1 MADGR
6 AAALDAPG
14 PARMAAM
21 TFLAPERLWLLL
33 VAPVVIGAYLLIQG
47 RRKKYAV
54 RFTNLALLEQV
65 APRRPGW
72 RRHVTAALFLATMVV
87 LLVGFARPAG
97 LVKVPRE
104 RATIIVAIDVSLSMK
119 ATDVA
124 PSRVEAAKAQAKT
137 FVRSLPARFNVGLVS
152 FCGNASAVIAPTVDR
167 DALAHGIDGLQ
178 LCKSTAIGEAV
189 FTALQAIRSFDTRA
203 GQDPPPGHIVL
214 MSDGDN
220 TSGRSTIEA
229 AAAAKAAKVPV
240 STIAF
245 GTQYGTVTID
255 GESIPVPPSKT
266 TLRRLAVDTGG
277 RAYEAAA
284 GSQLSQ
290 VYKHIGS
297 SLGFR
302 TERQESTSGYFGLA
316 LLLALATG
324 VLSLAWFA
332 RLP

>member
-1 MADGR
+1 
-6 AAALDAPG
+6 
-14 PARMAAM
+14 M
-21 TFLAPERLWLLL
+21 TFLSPERLWWLLL
-33 VAPVVIGAYLLIQG
+33 VPVMVAAYLLMQR

-54 RFTNLALLEQV
+54 RFTNLALLAQV
-65 APRRPGW
+65 APHRPGW
-72 RRHVTAALFLATMVV
+72 RRHVTAGLFLATIVV
-87 LLVGFARPAG
+87 LLIGFARPARP
-97 LVKVPRE
+97 VRVPRE

-124 PSRVEAAKAQAKT
+124 PSRVEAAKAQAKK
-137 FVRSLPARFNVGLVS
+137 FVWNLPVRFNVGLIG
-152 FCGNASAVIAPTVDR
+152 FCGDASAVVAPTIDR
-167 DALAHGIDGLQ
+167 DAIAHGIDGLQ

-189 FTALQAIRSFDTRA
+189 FTALQSIRSFDARA

-229 AAAAKAAKVPV
+229 AAAAKAAKIPV

-245 GTQYGTVTID
+245 GTPGGTVTID
-255 GESIPVPPSKT
+255 GETVPVPPSKT
-266 TLRRLAVDTGG
+266 TLRNLAVDTGG
-277 RAYEAAA
+277 KAYEAEA
-284 GSQLSQ
+284 GSELSQ

-302 TERQESTSGYFGLA
+302 TERQESTSGYFGIALVLA
-316 LLLALATG
+316 LTGG